1 MVESGELRSR
11 IAEIQKLC
19 NANDDELDNDSALLH
34 FKTALQQID
43 SDFSS
48 MEIQDAYL
56 HHLKEELNNLHLE
69 TAQVTNQ
76 IHLLSKTHNDGL
88 SLSLSHSPPI
98 IQLFTYCI
106 LLEAKL
112 GEIDCSLDYNVTSKY
127 QKNTAEGIDSPM
139 LADDCLNLTVAN
151 LDKNLEQFELD
162 NKIDEMKS
170 VLNSLQ
176 NLQFEVVEQI
186 EDAFTGLKV
195 LAFDENCIRLSLKT
209 YMPTFEGISYL
220 PRIEATVDAA
230 ELNYE
235 LLIEVFEGTMRLK
248 NVQVFP
254 NDIYVNDIVDTAK
267 LVSKSSLQWFIQK
280 VQDRIILSTLRHLV
294 VKDANKSRYSLEYL
308 DKDKTIVAHMAGG
321 IDAYIKLS
329 HGWPIFG
336 SPLKLICI
344 KGSDDLKRTSLSFH
358 CKVEKLANSLDT
370 HIRQNIS
377 SFVDA
382 VEKILMEQLQLDLR
396 VGDNSG

>member
-76 IHLLSKTHNDGL
+76 IHLLSKTHNDD
-88 SLSLSHSPPI
+88 
-98 IQLFTYCI
+98 CI

-176 NLQFEVVEQI
+176 NLQFTVKWFEVVEQI

-308 DKDKTIVAHMAGG
+308 DKDKTIVAHMPGG

-382 VEKILMEQLQLDLR
+382 VEKVLMEQLQLDLR

>member
-76 IHLLSKTHNDGL
+76 IHLLSKTHNDD
-88 SLSLSHSPPI
+88 
-98 IQLFTYCI
+98 CI

-112 GEIDCSLDYNVTSKY
+112 GEIDCSLDYNVTSK
-127 QKNTAEGIDSPM
+127 KNTAEGIDSPM

-176 NLQFEVVEQI
+176 NLQFTVKWFEVVEQI

-382 VEKILMEQLQLDLR
+382 VEKVLMEQLQLDLR

>member
-76 IHLLSKTHNDGL
+76 IHLLSKTHNDD
-88 SLSLSHSPPI
+88 
-98 IQLFTYCI
+98 CI

-176 NLQFEVVEQI
+176 NLQFTVKWFEVVEQI

>member
-76 IHLLSKTHNDGL
+76 IHLLSKTHNDD
-88 SLSLSHSPPI
+88 
-98 IQLFTYCI
+98 CI

-176 NLQFEVVEQI
+176 NLQFTVKWFEVVEQI

-382 VEKILMEQLQLDLR
+382 VEKVLMEQLQLDLR

>member
-76 IHLLSKTHNDGL
+76 IHLLSKTHNDD
-88 SLSLSHSPPI
+88 
-98 IQLFTYCI
+98 CI

>member
-76 IHLLSKTHNDGL
+76 IHLLSKTHNDD
-88 SLSLSHSPPI
+88 
-98 IQLFTYCI
+98 CI

-112 GEIDCSLDYNVTSKY
+112 GEIDCSLDYNVTS
-127 QKNTAEGIDSPM
+127 KNTAEGIDSPM

-176 NLQFEVVEQI
+176 NLQFTVKWFEVVEQI

-382 VEKILMEQLQLDLR
+382 VEKVLMEQLQLDLR